1 MKKFAAVLMAGGRS
15 MRMGTSKALL
25 DYDGTPLWRFQM
37 DKLIK
42 LRPDQLFFSVQP
54 GMEFPSGPWTFVHDR
69 SSDVGPLGGLEAA
82 LRLSCANFLVTLAVD
97 MPAMTAEFLSCL
109 LEQSGPAGVV
119 PHLDGFYYGAAAVY
133 PVKILPLVEQV
144 VASNDRSFQ
153 RLMRE
158 ALQSEMMNAKEIT
171 PERRGLFENW
181 NSPEDVKRAESAC
194 FNYG

>member
-25 DYDGTPLWRFQM
+25 DYNGTSLWRFQM

-42 LRPDQLFFSVQP
+42 LRPDQLIFSIQP

-69 SSDVGPLGGLEAA
+69 SPDVGPLGGLEAA
-82 LRLSCANFLVTLAVD
+82 LRLSRANFLVTLAVD
-97 MPAMTAEFLSCL
+97 MPAMTAEFLSYL
-109 LEQSGPAGVV
+109 LKWSGPAGVV

-133 PVKILPLVEQV
+133 PLRILPLVEQV
-144 VASNDRSFQ
+144 VAGNDRSFQ

-158 ALQSEMMNAKEIT
+158 ALQSGMMNAKEIA
-171 PERRGLFENW
+171 PETRRLFENW
-181 NSPEDVKRAESAC
+181 NSPEDVKRAPIRIS
-194 FNYG
+194 